1 MNLRIWAAPVL
12 GLFCSLF
19 ALGVTAQN
27 VQKADYIV
35 AVVNSEP
42 ITNSEVESALKRLLN
57 EIAAQRQTAPPAAEL
72 RRRVL
77 ERLINERAQLQV
89 AMEAGL
95 RVDESNV
102 DQSEQAIAR
111 QNQIDVA
118 ELRSRVARDGLSVA
132 QFRKQLR
139 DQILLSRLH
148 EQQVEGR
155 IRISDADIDRALA
168 EQQGGADDPMAQ
180 EVNLAHLLI
189 AVPEKATAEQTAVLL
204 AQAQKVLSRIRAGED
219 FATLVQEVSS
229 ADRSNG
235 GQLGLRRLDRYP
247 PVFVNATQALALGAV
262 SDVVR
267 TGAGFHILKVVERK
281 APSAPSMAITQSHAR
296 HILLRTGPELTQ
308 AAAIAKLADFKRR
321 IEAKT
326 ATFEALAREHSQ
338 DGSAPQGGD
347 LGWVGP
353 GTFVPEFEE
362 PMNRLSEGQMSA
374 PVVSRF
380 GVHLIQL
387 LERRRVEMKP
397 AEVRETIRNQLRAS
411 RYDAA
416 FTAWAQDIRSNA
428 FVELREPP
436 Q

>member
-1 MNLRIWAAPVL
+1 MNFRIWATPVL
-12 GLFCSLF
+12 GFFCSFL
-19 ALGVTAQN
+19 ALGATAQT
-27 VQKADYIV
+27 VQQADYIV

-42 ITNSEVESALKRLLN
+42 ITNREVSSALQRLLN
-57 EIAAQRQTAPPAAEL
+57 EIAAQRQTAPPASEL
-72 RRRVL
+72 RGRVL

-89 AMEAGL
+89 ALDAGL
-95 RVDESNV
+95 RVDEASV

-118 ELRSRVARDGLSVA
+118 ELRSRVVRDGLTVA

-139 DQILLSRLH
+139 EQMLLTRLH

-155 IRISDADIDRALA
+155 IRISEADIDRALE
-168 EQQGGADDPMAQ
+168 EQQGSANDPMAQ

-204 AQAQKVLSRIRAGED
+204 AQAQKVLARVRAGED
-219 FATLVQEVSS
+219 FTALVQELSS
-229 ADRSNG
+229 ADRTNG
-235 GQLGLRRLDRYP
+235 GQLGLRRMDRYP
-247 PVFVNATQALALGAV
+247 PVFVTATQGLAVGGV
-262 SDVVR
+262 SEIVR

-281 APSAPSMAITQSHAR
+281 APSAPTRSTVQSHAR
-296 HILLRTGPELTQ
+296 HILLRTGANLTQ
-308 AAAIAKLADFKRR
+308 AAAIAKVADFKQR

-326 ATFEALAREHSQ
+326 ATFEALARENSQ
-338 DGSAPQGGD
+338 DGSAAQGGD

-362 PMNRLSEGQMSA
+362 PMNRLSEGQISA

-397 AEVRETIRNQLRAS
+397 EEVREIMRNQLRAS

-416 FTAWAQDIRSNA
+416 FATWAQEIRNNA
-428 FVELREPP
+428 FVEFRDPP

>member
-1 MNLRIWAAPVL
+1 M
-12 GLFCSLF
+12 
-19 ALGVTAQN
+19 
-27 VQKADYIV
+27 
-35 AVVNSEP
+35 
-42 ITNSEVESALKRLLN
+42 
-57 EIAAQRQTAPPAAEL
+57 
-72 RRRVL
+72 
-77 ERLINERAQLQV
+77 
-89 AMEAGL
+89 
-95 RVDESNV
+95 
-102 DQSEQAIAR
+102 
-111 QNQIDVA
+111 
-118 ELRSRVARDGLSVA
+118 
-132 QFRKQLR
+132 
-139 DQILLSRLH
+139 
-148 EQQVEGR
+148 
-155 IRISDADIDRALA
+155 
-168 EQQGGADDPMAQ
+168 
-180 EVNLAHLLI
+180 
-189 AVPEKATAEQTAVLL
+189 
-204 AQAQKVLSRIRAGED
+204 
-219 FATLVQEVSS
+219 
-229 ADRSNG
+229 
-235 GQLGLRRLDRYP
+235 
-247 PVFVNATQALALGAV
+247 

-308 AAAIAKLADFKRR
+308 AAAIAKLAEFKRR

>member
-1 MNLRIWAAPVL
+1 MNFRIWATPVL
-12 GLFCSLF
+12 GFFCSFL
-19 ALGVTAQN
+19 ALGVSAQP
-27 VQKADYIV
+27 VQQADYIV
-35 AVVNSEP
+35 AVVNSDP
-42 ITNSEVESALKRLLN
+42 ITNSEVNNALRRLLS
-57 EIAAQRQTAPPAAEL
+57 EIAAQRQTPPPTAEL

-77 ERLINERAQLQV
+77 ERLVNERAQLQV
-89 AMEAGL
+89 ASEAGL
-95 RVDESNV
+95 RVDEASV

-111 QNQIDVA
+111 QNQVDVA
-118 ELRSRVARDGLSVA
+118 DLRARVVKDGISVS
-132 QFRKQLR
+132 QFRKQLH
-139 DQILLSRLH
+139 DQMLLSRLH

-155 IRISDADIDRALA
+155 IRISEADIDRALA
-168 EQQGGADDPMAQ
+168 EQQASANDPKEQ

-189 AVPEKATAEQTAVLL
+189 AVPEKATAAQTATQL

-219 FATLVQEVSS
+219 FAALVQEQSS
-229 ADRSNG
+229 ADRTNG
-235 GQLGLRRLDRYP
+235 GQLGLRRADRYP
-247 PVFVNATQALALGAV
+247 PSFMAATQTLAVGEV
-262 SDVVR
+262 SDIVR
-267 TGAGFHILKVVERK
+267 SGAGFHILKVMERK
-281 APSAPSMAITQSHAR
+281 APGAPAMAVVQSHAR

-321 IEAKT
+321 IEGKT
-326 ATFEALAREHSQ
+326 ASFAALATEHSQ
-338 DGSAPQGGD
+338 DGSASQGGD

-362 PMNRLSEGQMSA
+362 PMNRLAEGQVSA

-380 GVHLIQL
+380 GVHLIEM

-397 AEVRETIRNQLRAS
+397 EQVREAIRNQLRVS

-428 FVELREPP
+428 FVEFREPP

>member
-1 MNLRIWAAPVL
+1 MNFRIWAAPVL
-12 GLFCSLF
+12 GFFCSF
-19 ALGVTAQN
+19 MAVGVSAQA
-27 VQKADYIV
+27 VQQADYIV

-42 ITNSEVESALKRLLN
+42 ITNSEVRNALQRLLN
-57 EIAAQRQTAPPAAEL
+57 EIAAQRQTAPPVEEL

-89 AMEAGL
+89 ALEAGL

-118 ELRSRVARDGLSVA
+118 ELRARVVKDGMTVG

-139 DQILLSRLH
+139 DQLLLARLH

-155 IRISDADIDRALA
+155 IRISEADIDRALA
-168 EQQGGADDPMAQ
+168 EQTGAADPMAL
-180 EVNLAHLLI
+180 EVNLGHFLI
-189 AVPEKATAEQTAVLL
+189 SVPEKATADQTAALL
-204 AQAQKVLSRIRAGED
+204 AQAQKVLARIRAGED
-219 FATLVQEVSS
+219 FAALVQEQSA
-229 ADRSNG
+229 ADRANG
-235 GQLGLRRLDRYP
+235 GQLGLRRADRYP
-247 PVFVNATQALALGAV
+247 PAFLTATQNLAVGAV
-262 SDVVR
+262 SEIVR
-267 TGAGFHILKVVERK
+267 TGAGFHILKVLERK
-281 APSAPSMAITQSHAR
+281 APTAPSMAIVQSRVR
-296 HILLRTGPELTQ
+296 HILLRTGPDLTQ
-308 AAAIAKLADFKRR
+308 AAAVAKLVDFKRR
-321 IEAKT
+321 IDSKAV
-326 ATFEALAREHSQ
+326 TFAALAREHSQ
-338 DGSAPQGGD
+338 DGSATQGGD

-353 GTFVPEFEE
+353 GAFVPEFEE
-362 PMNRLSEGQMSA
+362 PMNRLAEGQVSP

-380 GVHLIQL
+380 GVHLIEV

-397 AEVRETIRNQLRAS
+397 EEVREAIRNRLRAS

-416 FTAWAQDIRSNA
+416 FATWAQDIRGSA

>member
-1 MNLRIWAAPVL
+1 MNFRIWATPVL
-12 GLFCSLF
+12 GLFCSFF
-19 ALGVTAQN
+19 ALGVSAQN
-27 VQKADYIV
+27 VQQADYIV

-42 ITNSEVESALKRLLN
+42 ITNSEVNNALKRLMMD
-57 EIAAQRQTAPPAAEL
+57 IAAQRQTPPPAAEL
-72 RRRVL
+72 RPRVL

-89 AMEAGL
+89 AIDAGM
-95 RVDESNV
+95 RVDEASI

-111 QNQIDVA
+111 QNQTDVA
-118 ELRSRVARDGLSVA
+118 ELRSRVVRDGLTVA

-139 DQILLSRLH
+139 DQMLLSRLH

-168 EQQGGADDPMAQ
+168 EQQGGVNDPMAQ

-204 AQAQKVLSRIRAGED
+204 AQAQKVLSRVRAGEN
-219 FATLVQEVSS
+219 FASLVQELSS
-229 ADRSNG
+229 ADRTNG
-235 GQLGLRRLDRYP
+235 GQLGLRRVDRYP
-247 PVFVNATQALALGAV
+247 PVFVSATQNLAVGEV
-262 SDVVR
+262 SDIVR
-267 TGAGFHILKVVERK
+267 TGAGFHILKVMERK
-281 APSAPSMAITQSHAR
+281 APSAAAMSVVQHHAR
-296 HILLRTGPELTQ
+296 HILLRTGPDLNQ

-326 ATFEALAREHSQ
+326 ATFEALARENSQ
-338 DGSAPQGGD
+338 DGSASQGGD

-353 GTFVPEFEE
+353 GVFVPEFEE
-362 PMNRLSEGQMSA
+362 PMNRLPEGQISP

-380 GVHLIQL
+380 GVHLIQV
-387 LERRRVEMKP
+387 LERRRVDLKP
-397 AEVRETIRNQLRAS
+397 EEVREVIRNQLRAS

-416 FTAWAQDIRSNA
+416 FTTWAQDIRSNA
-428 FVELREPP
+428 FVEFREPP

>member
-1 MNLRIWAAPVL
+1 MNFRIWAVPVL
-12 GLFCSLF
+12 GFFCSFLSV
-19 ALGVTAQN
+19 GVSAQA
-27 VQKADYIV
+27 VQQADYIV

-42 ITNSEVESALKRLLN
+42 ITNSEVRNAMQRILN
-57 EIAAQRQTAPPAAEL
+57 DIAAQRQTAPPVEEL

-89 AMEAGL
+89 ALEGGL
-95 RVDESNV
+95 RVDESSV

-118 ELRSRVARDGLSVA
+118 ELRARVVKDGMTVG

-139 DQILLSRLH
+139 DQLLLSRLH

-168 EQQGGADDPMAQ
+168 EQGGSDPMAQ
-180 EVNLAHLLI
+180 EVNLGHLLI
-189 AVPEKATAEQTAVLL
+189 AVPEKATAEQSTSLL
-204 AQAQKVLSRIRAGED
+204 AQAQKVLARIRAGEN
-219 FATLVQEVSS
+219 FAALVQELSA
-229 ADRSNG
+229 ADRANG
-235 GQLGLRRLDRYP
+235 GQLGLRRADRYP
-247 PVFVNATQALALGAV
+247 PAFIAATQALAVGEV
-262 SDVVR
+262 SDIVR
-267 TGAGFHILKVVERK
+267 TGAGLHILKVIERK
-281 APSAPSMAITQSHAR
+281 AAAAPSRAIVQSRPR

-308 AAAIAKLADFKRR
+308 AAAVAKLADFKRR
-321 IEAKT
+321 IDAKT
-326 ATFEALAREHSQ
+326 ATFAALAREHSQ

-353 GTFVPEFEE
+353 GAFVPEFEE
-362 PMNRLSEGQMSA
+362 PMNRLAEGQVSP

-380 GVHLIQL
+380 GVHLIEV

-397 AEVRETIRNQLRAS
+397 EEVREAIRNQLRAA

-416 FTAWAQDIRSNA
+416 FATWAQDIRGNA

>member
-1 MNLRIWAAPVL
+1 MNFRIWAVPVL
-12 GLFCSLF
+12 GFFCSFLSV
-19 ALGVTAQN
+19 GVSAQA
-27 VQKADYIV
+27 VQQADYIV

-42 ITNSEVESALKRLLN
+42 ITNSEVRNAMQRILN
-57 EIAAQRQTAPPAAEL
+57 DIAAQRQTAPPVEEL

-89 AMEAGL
+89 ALEGGL
-95 RVDESNV
+95 RVDESSV

-118 ELRSRVARDGLSVA
+118 ELRARVVKDGMTVG

-139 DQILLSRLH
+139 DQLLLSRLH

-168 EQQGGADDPMAQ
+168 EQGGSDPMAQ
-180 EVNLAHLLI
+180 EVNLGHLLI
-189 AVPEKATAEQTAVLL
+189 AVPEKATPEQSASLM
-204 AQAQKVLSRIRAGED
+204 AQAQKVLARIRAGEN
-219 FATLVQEVSS
+219 FAALVQELSA
-229 ADRSNG
+229 ADRANG
-235 GQLGLRRLDRYP
+235 GQLGLRRADRYP
-247 PVFVNATQALALGAV
+247 PAFIAATQALAVGEV
-262 SDVVR
+262 SDIVR
-267 TGAGFHILKVVERK
+267 TGAGLHILKVIERK
-281 APSAPSMAITQSHAR
+281 AAAAPSRAIVQSRPR

-308 AAAIAKLADFKRR
+308 AAAVAKLADFKRR
-321 IEAKT
+321 IDAKT
-326 ATFEALAREHSQ
+326 ATFAALAREHSQ

-353 GTFVPEFEE
+353 GAFVPEFEE
-362 PMNRLSEGQMSA
+362 PMNRLAEGQVSP

-380 GVHLIQL
+380 GVHLIEV

-397 AEVRETIRNQLRAS
+397 EEVREAIRNQLRAA

-416 FTAWAQDIRSNA
+416 FATWAQDIRGNA